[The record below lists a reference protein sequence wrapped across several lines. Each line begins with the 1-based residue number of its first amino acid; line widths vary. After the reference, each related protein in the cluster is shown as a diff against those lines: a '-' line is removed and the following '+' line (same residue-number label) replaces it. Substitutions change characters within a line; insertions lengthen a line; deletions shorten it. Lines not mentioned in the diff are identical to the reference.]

1 MIKKYHRM
9 LKSIK
14 NIIQLRI
21 QKRQHE
27 KDIIQL
33 KIQKNNLEVK
43 NSFQYKQRYNI
54 LFFNEIT
61 LKSIQNKK
69 AWFITF
75 NVVRSNYSIMPNI
88 SGIVTIHPYRY
99 IEKLEMEK
107 DTINVSLIFFREVTT
122 KDRLELT
129 HSYIEENE

>member
-33 KIQKNNLEVK
+33 KIQRK
-43 NSFQYKQRYNI
+43 
-54 LFFNEIT
+54 
-61 LKSIQNKK
+61 
-69 AWFITF
+69 
-75 NVVRSNYSIMPNI
+75 
-88 SGIVTIHPYRY
+88 
-99 IEKLEMEK
+99 
-107 DTINVSLIFFREVTT
+107 
-122 KDRLELT
+122 
-129 HSYIEENE
+129 